1 MPAGIV
7 AMAEYKI
14 TVLDVCTLEIFARYT
29 SDRVPNVGDV
39 VDGAPVTGRV
49 SNMARD
55 VFCVYV
61 NPRSNPTTPPPR

>member
-14 TVLDVCTLEIFARYT
+14 TVLDVYTLEIFRRYT

-39 VDGAPVTGRV
+39 VAGAPVTGRV
-49 SNMARD
+49 SNAAGD
-55 VFCVYV
+55 VFCVYA
-61 NPRSNPTTPPPR
+61 NPRSNQV